1 MLKRYMYRLFIVLL
15 YGFTALLLSLAF
27 VTLPEDKLSPHQAY
41 RFYDRN
47 DQLIA
52 TLIAEDETFRMHIPL
67 KNISPLFIKTLLTHE
82 DKYFYSHFGVN
93 PLSIIRA
100 AFSNLK
106 EGRVVSGGSTIT
118 MQLARMIERRER
130 NLWSKIIEA
139 LRAIRLELKYSK
151 DEILAHYLALAP
163 YGGNIEGIQAASY
176 SYFGKPA
183 SELSIGEI
191 ALLVGIPKSPTKYR
205 PDRHPERAIIVRDSI
220 LVKMVNNGLISKHQY
235 ERGLKEPVDVKR
247 KRLRNIIPHF
257 AWKSRLETPKKY
269 IYRTTIDE
277 NIQVRV
283 TKLLKNY
290 IATLEDYNITN
301 ASAVVI
307 DNKTSEVRAV
317 VGSVDYFSVD
327 ALGANNGAFI
337 PRSPGSTL
345 KPFLYGIGF
354 QDGAIAE
361 KTILYDIPINYA
373 GYSPENYSKEFTG
386 TVTVDEALT
395 ESLNVV
401 AVRLSRKLGYKK
413 LYNLLKKSGVS
424 SLNKPV
430 DYYGLPLVLGGVEL
444 KLIELVNLYSGLA
457 RGGVYRPFKTM
468 KENKI
473 LFKKEEGVRILSN
486 EATWLVSHIM
496 KDVERP
502 DFPESWM
509 FTKNRPD
516 IAWKTGTSYAHQDAW
531 SVGFTPE
538 YTIGVW
544 LGNFDGSLS
553 KGLSGSGTAAPV
565 LFDIFQACLPSVR
578 KSWSKRPEAVVNRK
592 VCMVSGKTP
601 SRFCKNLVSELYI
614 KDLDGKTISENCDI
628 HQEIAVDIR
637 SGKQAVTETPKKY
650 IRKKIY
656 EIWPSEVATFLYK
669 HGVPV
674 RKVPPYES
682 SSMAGQKYYPPV
694 ILSPVKN
701 TIYYK
706 RFDKVDPEDHGIKL
720 SCAIT
725 NRSRKGFWFLNNKII
740 AETDLSKDIIIN
752 PGPGEYDIMLL
763 DDTGGKATVTLIVK
777 DSRELIEQK
786 PEENL

>member
-1 MLKRYMYRLFIVLL
+1 MLKKYIYRLFVITL
-15 YGFTALLLSLAF
+15 YGFSVLLLSLAF
-27 VTLPEDKLSPHQAY
+27 VSLPEEKLSPDQAY
-41 RFYDRN
+41 RFYDRS

-52 TLIAEDETFRMHIPL
+52 TLIGEDETFRMHIPL
-67 KNISPLFIKTLLTHE
+67 KKISPLFIKTLLIHE

-93 PLSIIRA
+93 PFSIGRA
-100 AFSNLK
+100 FFSNLNA
-106 EGRVVSGGSTIT
+106 GRIVSGGSTIT
-118 MQLARMIERRER
+118 MQLARMIERRDR
-130 NLWSKIIEA
+130 NLWSKIIES
-139 LRAIRLELKYSK
+139 LRAIRLEIKYSK
-151 DEILAHYLALAP
+151 SDILAHYLALAP

-191 ALLVGIPKSPTKYR
+191 ALLAGIPKSPTKYR
-205 PDRHPERAIIVRDSI
+205 PDRHPKRAIGVRNSI
-220 LVKMVNNGLISKHQY
+220 LKKMFVNGLINKDQY
-235 ERGLKEPVDVKR
+235 ERGQKEPVNVRR
-247 KRLRNIIPHF
+247 KKLRNIIPHF
-257 AWKSRLETPKKY
+257 AWKLRLETPKKY
-269 IYRTTIDE
+269 TYKTTIDE

-290 IATLEDYNITN
+290 IATLEEFNITN

-307 DNKTSEVRAV
+307 DNKTSEVRAI
-317 VGSVDYFSVD
+317 VGSVDYFSIG
-327 ALGANNGAFI
+327 ALGANNGAYI

-345 KPFLYGIGF
+345 KPFLYALAF
-354 QDGAIAE
+354 QNGLIAE
-361 KTILYDIPINYA
+361 KTTLYDIPINYA
-373 GYSPENYSKEFTG
+373 GYSPENYSKEFNG
-386 TVTVDEALT
+386 TVKVDEALT

-401 AVRLSRKLGYKK
+401 AVRLSRELGYKK
-413 LYNLLKKSGVS
+413 LYNLLKKGGVS

-430 DYYGLPLVLGGVEL
+430 EHYGLPLVLGGVEL
-444 KLIELVNLYSGLA
+444 KLIELVNLYSSLA
-457 RGGVYRPFKTM
+457 RGGLYRPFKTIQ
-468 KENKI
+468 KI
-473 LFKKEEGVRILSN
+473 KGNKKEEKDARILSK

-509 FTKNRPD
+509 FTRNRPG

-538 YTIGVW
+538 YSIGVW

-565 LFDIFQACLPSVR
+565 LFDIFQAVLPSVR
-578 KSWSKRPEAVVNRK
+578 KSWGVKPNNVVKRK

-601 SRFCKNLVSELYI
+601 SRFCKNLTSEFFI
-614 KDLDGKTISENCDI
+614 KGLKGKTITDNCEI
-628 HQEIAVDIR
+628 HQEIAIDVR
-637 SGKQAVTETPKKY
+637 SGKQAVSDTPKKF
-650 IRKKIY
+650 IQRKIY

-674 RKVPPYES
+674 RKVPPYNS

-706 RFDKVDPEDHGIKL
+706 RFDKVDPLDHGIKL

-725 NRSRKGFWFLNNKII
+725 NRARKGFWLMDNKII

-752 PGPGEYDIMLL
+752 PGPGNYEIVLI
-763 DDTGGKATVTLIVK
+763 DDAGGRAKVKLVVK
-777 DSRELIEQK
+777 DARELLEQK
-786 PEENL
+786 PESF